1 MDGLQKIGLIN
12 VVLALMIIGSF
23 LVAIVLHELGH
34 TLMASW
40 LGDTTPRAEGRQTLR
55 FSAHLDPVGILMCVV
70 LAFQVVGAPAMGL
83 GWGKPVKPDPWKMRV
98 GPNLGVFAV
107 ACAGPIFSLLI
118 GLLTAFIAH
127 YTAPFLTE
135 NIYIVRVLQLLVVF
149 ASVNIGLA
157 IFNLIP
163 LNPLDGYQIVYTLLP
178 SKQAVQFAKSAPYGQ
193 LAILALFF
201 LLPFIASLA
210 GLGSFPLFRLSYYI
224 WLGAMN
230 LVSLVI
236 GNISLPVGVLLI
248 PLDFGIPTNL
258 VSLYML

>member
-1 MDGLQKIGLIN
+1 MNGIN
-12 VVLALMIIGSF
+12 VLLALMIIGSF

-34 TLMASW
+34 TLMAGW
-40 LGDTTPRAEGRQTLR
+40 LGDTTPRAEGRQT
-55 FSAHLDPVGILMCVV
+55 FSLPAHIDPVGTLMCVI
-70 LAFQVVGAPAMGL
+70 LAFQVVFAPAMGL

-98 GPNLGVFAV
+98 GPNIGVFAV

-127 YTAPFLTE
+127 YTAPFLTG

-149 ASVNIGLA
+149 ASVNISLA

-163 LNPLDGYQIVYTLLP
+163 LYPLDGYQVVYTLLP
-178 SKQAVQFAKSAPYGQ
+178 SKQAVRFAKSAPYGQ
-193 LAILALFF
+193 IAILALFF
-201 LLPFIASLA
+201 LLPFLA
-210 GLGSFPLFRLSYYI
+210 NLAQVGSFPLFRLSYYI

-236 GNISLPVGVLLI
+236 GNISLPQGMLQL
-248 PLDFGIPTNL
+248 PLDFGSIPVNI